1 LFESELADILINAG
15 TALIYITG
23 LVGFVA
29 WLERSKAKRRAA
41 ITETQ

>member
-1 LFESELADILINAG
+1 LFESALTDILINAG

-23 LVGFVA
+23 IVGFVA